1 MYIEELFIII
11 VFVVAIYLYRN
22 YQGEHVGKYVLNQV
36 QTMYDKFAPYSFK
49 VVREKTKQLGQEYT
63 PRQYAIQVSLFAGF
77 ASVITYLYFYNL
89 IISVIYALIAVA
101 FVPYLTYLRCKKVYS
116 EFLFEQIQVYTSNT
130 IMEFATTQSFVKS
143 LEGVANSGILEDPVL
158 ADVKQMINMSYDNG
172 TIDEALDYMSKL
184 YPYYIVK
191 NMHQLFLQ
199 ITKEG
204 AQNSADSLE
213 NMQQDIDMLVESVY
227 RDRIERATFHKSFLQ
242 FGIMLYLLVMLVQY
256 LLGRE
261 TYLVLL
267 QRWYIQFLMHGVLIV
282 NTYKIIAPTIN
293 TSIFY
298 SAPTF
303 S

>member
-1 MYIEELFIII
+1 MYFEELFIIGAF
-11 VFVVAIYLYRN
+11 VFFIYLYRN
-22 YQGEHVGKYVLNQV
+22 YKGENVGKYVVDQA
-36 QTMYDKFAPYSFK
+36 QSMYDRFSPYSFK
-49 VVREKTKQLGQEYT
+49 VVREKTKQLGQDYT
-63 PRQYAIQVSLFAGF
+63 PRQYALQVAVF
-77 ASVITYLYFYNL
+77 ASFAAVISYLYFYNL
-89 IISVIYALIAVA
+89 IISIAYALIAVS
-101 FVPYLTYLRCKKVYS
+101 FVPYLAYLRYKKIYS

-130 IMEFATTQSFVKS
+130 IMEFATTQSFVKA
-143 LEGVANSGILEDPVL
+143 LEGVVNSGILEDPVL
-158 ADVKQMINMSYDNG
+158 SDVKQMIQMSYDNG
-172 TIDEALDYMSKL
+172 TIDEALDYMTKL

-227 RDRIERATFHKSFLQ
+227 RDRIERASFHKSFLQ

-267 QRWYIQFLMHGVLIV
+267 QRWYIQFLMHFVLIV
-282 NTYKIIAPTIN
+282 NTYFLLKGEKYYNENVGAE
-293 TSIFY
+293 
-298 SAPTF
+298 
-303 S
+303 

>member
-1 MYIEELFIII
+1 MYIEELFIIV
-11 VFVVAIYLYRN
+11 VFILAIYLYRN
-22 YQGEHVGKYVLNQV
+22 YKGENVGKYVLNQI
-36 QTMYDKFAPYSFK
+36 QGMYDKFAPYSFK

-63 PRQYAIQVSLFAGF
+63 ARQYAIQVALFASF
-77 ASVITYLYFYNL
+77 AAVVTYLYFYNL
-89 IISVIYALIAVA
+89 IISLIYALIAVA
-101 FVPYLTYLRCKKVYS
+101 FVPYIAYLRCKKVYS
-116 EFLFEQIQVYTSNT
+116 EFLFEQIQVYTSNV

-158 ADVKQMINMSYDNG
+158 SDVRQMINMSYDNG
-172 TIDEALDYMSKL
+172 TIDEALEYMSKL

-213 NMQQDIDMLVESVY
+213 NMQLDIDMLVESVY
-227 RDRIERATFHKSFLQ
+227 RDRIERASFHKSFLQ

-256 LLGRE
+256 LVGRE

-267 QRWYIQFLMHGVLIV
+267 QRWYIQALMHGVLIV
-282 NTYKIIAPTIN
+282 NSYFLLKGERYYYENVGAE
-293 TSIFY
+293 
-298 SAPTF
+298 
-303 S
+303 

>member
-1 MYIEELFIII
+1 MYFEELFIII

-22 YQGEHVGKYVLNQV
+22 YKGEHVGKYVLNQV

-63 PRQYAIQVSLFAGF
+63 PRQYTIQVALFAGF

-89 IISVIYALIAVA
+89 IISVVYALIAVA

-158 ADVKQMINMSYDNG
+158 SDVKQMIRMSYDNG

-282 NTYKIIAPTIN
+282 NTYFLLKGEKYYYENVGAE
-293 TSIFY
+293 
-298 SAPTF
+298 
-303 S
+303 

>member
-1 MYIEELFIII
+1 MYFEELFFLIGL
-11 VFVVAIYLYRN
+11 VLFLYLYRN
-22 YQGEHVGKYVLNQV
+22 YKGENVGKYVIDQAQN
-36 QTMYDKFAPYSFK
+36 MYDRFSPYSFK
-49 VVREKTKQLGQEYT
+49 VVREKTKQLGQDYT
-63 PRQYAIQVSLFAGF
+63 PRQYALQVTVF
-77 ASVITYLYFYNL
+77 ASFAAVISYLYFYNL
-89 IISVIYALIAVA
+89 IISILYAIIAVS
-101 FVPYLTYLRCKKVYS
+101 FVPYLAYLRYKKVYS

-130 IMEFATTQSFVKS
+130 IMEFATTQSFVKA
-143 LEGVANSGILEDPVL
+143 LEGVANSGVLEDPVL
-158 ADVKQMINMSYDNG
+158 SDVRQMINMSYDNG

-227 RDRIERATFHKSFLQ
+227 RDRIERASFHKSFLQ

-267 QRWYIQFLMHGVLIV
+267 QRWYIQFLMHFVLIV
-282 NTYKIIAPTIN
+282 NTYFLLKGEKYYNENVGAE
-293 TSIFY
+293 
-298 SAPTF
+298 
-303 S
+303 

>member
-1 MYIEELFIII
+1 MYLEELLII
-11 VFVVAIYLYRN
+11 VAFVIGIFLFRN
-22 YQGEHVGKYVLNQV
+22 YKGDNVGKYVVTQV
-36 QTMYDKFAPYSFK
+36 QGIYDRFSPYSFK
-49 VVREKTKQLGQEYT
+49 VVREKTKQLGEEYT
-63 PRQYAIQVSLFAGF
+63 PRQYAIQVTIF
-77 ASVITYLYFYNL
+77 ASFAAVVSYLYFYNL
-89 IISVIYALIAVA
+89 IISIFYALIAVS
-101 FVPYLTYLRCKKVYS
+101 FVPYLTYLRCKKSYS

-130 IMEFATTQSFVKS
+130 IMEFSTTQSFVKA
-143 LEGVANSGILEDPVL
+143 LEGVVNSGILEDPVL
-158 ADVKQMINMSYDNG
+158 SDVKQMITMSYNNG

-213 NMQQDIDMLVESVY
+213 NMQLDIDMLVEGVY
-227 RDRIERATFHKSFLQ
+227 RDRIDRSSFHKSFLQ

-267 QRWYIQFLMHGVLIV
+267 QRWYIQVLMHGVLII
-282 NTYKIIAPTIN
+282 NTYFLLKGEKYYNENVGAE
-293 TSIFY
+293 
-298 SAPTF
+298 
-303 S
+303 

>member
-1 MYIEELFIII
+1 MYLEELFIIVI
-11 VFVVAIYLYRN
+11 AVVFIYLYRN
-22 YQGEHVGKYVLNQV
+22 YKGDNAGKYILGQV
-36 QTMYDKFAPYSFK
+36 QSMYDKFSPYSFK
-49 VVREKTKQLGQEYT
+49 VVREKTKQLGQDYT
-63 PRQYAIQVSLFAGF
+63 PRQYAIEVALFATF
-77 ASVITYLYFYNL
+77 ASVISYIYFYNL
-89 IISVIYALIAVA
+89 IISIIYALVAVS
-101 FVPYLTYLRCKKVYS
+101 FVPYLTYLRCKKTYS

-130 IMEFATTQSFVKS
+130 IMEFATTQSFVKAI
-143 LEGVANSGILEDPVL
+143 EGVANSGILEDPVL
-158 ADVKQMINMSYDNG
+158 SDVRQMINMSYDNG

-213 NMQQDIDMLVESVY
+213 NMQLDIDMLVEGVY
-227 RDRIERATFHKSFLQ
+227 RDRIDRATFHKSFLQ

-282 NTYKIIAPTIN
+282 NTYFLFKGEKYYYENVGAE
-293 TSIFY
+293 
-298 SAPTF
+298 
-303 S
+303 

>member
-1 MYIEELFIII
+1 MYIEELGIII
-11 VFVVAIYLYRN
+11 FFVITIYLYRN
-22 YQGEHVGKYVLNQV
+22 YKGENVGKYIVNQA
-36 QTMYDKFAPYSFK
+36 QGMYDRFSPYSFK

-63 PRQYAIQVSLFAGF
+63 PRQYAIQVVIF
-77 ASVITYLYFYNL
+77 ASFAAVVTYLYFYNL
-89 IISVIYALIAVA
+89 IISIVYAAIAIA
-101 FVPYLTYLRCKKVYS
+101 FVPYISYLRCKKVYS

-130 IMEFATTQSFVKS
+130 IMEFATTQSFVKA
-143 LEGVANSGILEDPVL
+143 LEGVANSGVLEDPVL
-158 ADVKQMINMSYDNG
+158 SDVRQMIQMSYDNG

-227 RDRIERATFHKSFLQ
+227 RDRIERASFHKNFLT
-242 FGIMLYLLVMLVQY
+242 FGITLYLLVMLVQY
-256 LLGRE
+256 LLGNE

-267 QRWYIQFLMHGVLIV
+267 QRWYIQVLMHGVLII
-282 NTYKIIAPTIN
+282 NTYFLLKGERYYNENVGAE
-293 TSIFY
+293 
-298 SAPTF
+298 
-303 S
+303 

>member
-1 MYIEELFIII
+1 MYFEELFIIGAF
-11 VFVVAIYLYRN
+11 VFFIYLYRN
-22 YQGEHVGKYVLNQV
+22 YKGENVGKYVVDQA
-36 QTMYDKFAPYSFK
+36 QSMYDRFSPYSFK
-49 VVREKTKQLGQEYT
+49 VVREKTKQLGQDYT
-63 PRQYAIQVSLFAGF
+63 PRQYALQVAVF
-77 ASVITYLYFYNL
+77 ASFAAVISYLYFYNL
-89 IISVIYALIAVA
+89 IISIAYALVS
-101 FVPYLTYLRCKKVYS
+101 FVPYLAYLRYKKIYS

-130 IMEFATTQSFVKS
+130 IMEFATTQSFVKA
-143 LEGVANSGILEDPVL
+143 LEGVANSGVLEDPVL
-158 ADVKQMINMSYDNG
+158 SDVRQMINMSYDNG

-227 RDRIERATFHKSFLQ
+227 RDRIERASFHKSFLQ

-267 QRWYIQFLMHGVLIV
+267 QRWYIQFLMHFVLIV
-282 NTYKIIAPTIN
+282 NTYFLLKGEKYYNENVGAE
-293 TSIFY
+293 
-298 SAPTF
+298 
-303 S
+303 